1 MENKSLYDN
10 VNVKGKLIYW
20 RLCEKESKKYTT
32 MLTSAIKIP
41 NTTEWH
47 VRLEPEKY
55 AIRSERHT
63 TTPTACTKSKGGE

>member
-10 VNVKGKLIYW
+10 VNVKGKWIYSP
-20 RLCEKESKKYTT
+20 LCEKESKKYKT
-32 MLTSAIKIP
+32 MSAIKIP
-41 NTTEWH
+41 DTTEWR

-63 TTPTACTKSKGGE
+63 TTPTACTKSKGDE